1 MKKIIYLFA
10 LTSFA
15 FGIDPGEYA
24 SLIEK
29 AEKTPALLFEQEDFS
44 WDKYPSEVKTQFME
58 GVKAQDDLDKLA
70 PSETI
75 PLLFDFIENGKD
87 VEKKVVV

>member
-29 AEKTPALLFEQEDFS
+29 AENVIIMGHFHLSPVQRLK
-44 WDKYPSEVKTQFME
+44 
-58 GVKAQDDLDKLA
+58 
-70 PSETI
+70 
-75 PLLFDFIENGKD
+75 
-87 VEKKVVV
+87 